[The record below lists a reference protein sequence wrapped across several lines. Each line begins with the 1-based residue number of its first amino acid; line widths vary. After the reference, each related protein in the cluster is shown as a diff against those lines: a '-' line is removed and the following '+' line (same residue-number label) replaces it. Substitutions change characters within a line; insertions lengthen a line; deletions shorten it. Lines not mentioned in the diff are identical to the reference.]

1 MALDPLAKAFLD
13 KLAASGRPKLWDMTP
28 AQARELSTVLMET
41 LCPKDEPVGKVE
53 NVLIPGP
60 GGDLALRLYT
70 PVAAG
75 SESLPALI
83 YFHGGGMV
91 LGNLDTHDGVCRTLA
106 ALSGCRV
113 VAVDYRRAPEHKF
126 PASVEDAYAAVLWV
140 EANAAERG
148 IDANR
153 IAVIGDSAGGTL
165 CAVVCLQAKQK
176 GAPKI
181 GFQVPM
187 FAMTDALAAGGSRA
201 EFAEG
206 YFLEKRSIEW
216 FYGHYLPE
224 GADAADPLVS
234 PLRAEDMRG
243 LPPAFVM
250 VAGCDPLHDEGLAY
264 AEKLRAA
271 GVAVGVADYPGQL
284 HSFVNFSAAFP
295 SARAALADAA
305 KAVRTEFR
313 MA

>member
-1 MALDPLAKAFLD
+1 MALDPFAKAFLD
-13 KLAASGRPKLWDMTP
+13 QIAASGLPKTWTLSP
-28 AQARELSTVLMET
+28 EQARRNSSAVMEK

-53 NVLIPGP
+53 NLLIPGP

-75 SESLPALI
+75 SEALPALV

-91 LGNLDTHDGVCRTLA
+91 LGNLDTHDGVCRVLA

-126 PASVEDAYAAVLWV
+126 PASVEDAYAAVSWV
-140 EANAAERG
+140 EANAAEHG

-165 CAVVCLQAKQK
+165 SAVVCLLAKEK

-187 FAMTDALAAGGSRA
+187 FPMTDALAATGSRA

-206 YFLEKRSIEW
+206 YFLEKRSIDW
-216 FYGHYLPE
+216 FYGHFLPE
-224 GADAADPLVS
+224 GTDAADPLVS
-234 PLRAEDMRG
+234 PLRAPDMSG

-264 AEKLRAA
+264 ADKLRAA
-271 GVAVGVADYPGQL
+271 GVPVSVADYPGQL
-284 HSFVNFSAAFP
+284 HSFVNLSAAFP
-295 SARAALADAA
+295 KARAALGDAA
-305 KAVRTEFR
+305 KAVRIEFQ